1 MQSNQL
7 FAMFLKAC
15 GVEPKF
21 RKQGDVHKTYSSTQK
36 FIFDPVKQIV
46 TYLKP
51 ITVFNGYEY
60 GKDFVSEMFQVQE
73 NNGQLNIVRMA

>member
-21 RKQGDVHKTYSSTQK
+21 RKQGDVYKTYSSTQK

-73 NNGQLNIVRMA
+73 NNGQLDIVRVA